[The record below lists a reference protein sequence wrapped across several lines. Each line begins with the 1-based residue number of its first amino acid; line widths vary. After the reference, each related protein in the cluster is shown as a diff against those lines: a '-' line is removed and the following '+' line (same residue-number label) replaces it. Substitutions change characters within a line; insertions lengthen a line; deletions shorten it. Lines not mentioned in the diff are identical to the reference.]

1 MRRGRRRERRVADVT
16 PAAPACVT
24 LHLWT
29 VAPQGV
35 PAALT
40 RMALDRVH
48 LARTPGARFA
58 KLLGTGDGRT
68 FTVRDAD
75 PLRWAA
81 VVAWDSPDAA
91 DAFEASRTARA
102 WRRLAT
108 ERLAVRLRPLT
119 SHGRWSGREP
129 FGPADTTAARD
140 HEGPVA
146 SITRAR
152 LRLRRAASFW
162 SAVPPVSTELG
173 GGTGLRL
180 ALGLGEAPL
189 GYQGTF
195 SLWDDTDALRRF
207 AHRGPAHR
215 DVMARTPTEGW
226 YAEEL
231 FARFAVLSV
240 QGTVGGRNPMPD
252 AVAG

>member
-1 MRRGRRRERRVADVT
+1 
-16 PAAPACVT
+16 VT

-29 VAPQGV
+29 VAPQAV
-35 PAALT
+35 PGALA
-40 RMALDRVH
+40 RMALDRMH
-48 LARTPGARFA
+48 LARTPGARFS
-58 KLLGTGDGRT
+58 KMMGTGDGRT

-81 VVAWDSPDAA
+81 VVAWDSPAAA
-91 DAFEASRTARA
+91 DDFEASRTARA

-119 SHGRWSGREP
+119 SRGQWSGREP
-129 FGPADTTAARD
+129 FGPADTTAAQAHD
-140 HEGPVA
+140 GPVA

-162 SAVPPVSTELG
+162 SAVPPVSAELG
-173 GGTGLRL
+173 GVGGLRM
-180 ALGLGEAPL
+180 AVGLGEAPV

-195 SLWDDTDALRRF
+195 SLWESTDALRRF

-215 DVMARTPTEGW
+215 DVMARTPTEAW
-226 YAEEL
+226 YSEEL

-240 QGTVGGRNPMPD
+240 QGSVGGRNPMLD
-252 AVAG
+252 AVEG